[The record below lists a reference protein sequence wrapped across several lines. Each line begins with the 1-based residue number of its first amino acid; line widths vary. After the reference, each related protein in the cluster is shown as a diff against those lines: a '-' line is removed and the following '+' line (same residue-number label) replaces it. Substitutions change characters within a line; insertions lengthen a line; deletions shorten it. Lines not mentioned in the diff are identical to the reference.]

1 MHTATTANETLD
13 FLWKNYLTLCEQVD
27 LDVMPPEALDAHI
40 QHNSPV
46 RPFRIAAWL
55 TRQGFFI
62 AAWSLWEY
70 YSRSVCQRLPIK
82 EKKADKES
90 TVNWV
95 GRSLASNKID
105 FADKDWFVSANAL
118 RNLIAHSGARA
129 DGSRAEALLRRSRTA
144 FPDIDT
150 WQDGYVNLT
159 HYHVAKLQ
167 IKIENIIRKTAY
179 QDAAP
184 NGATYNGIRDE

>member
-40 QHNSPV
+40 QHNSPE

-70 YSRSVCQRLPIK
+70 YSRSVCQRLPT
-82 EKKADKES
+82 KKKNTRNES

-95 GRSLASNKID
+95 GRLLTANDID
-105 FADKDWFVSANAL
+105 FADKDWFVSANSL

-129 DGSRAEALLRRSRTA
+129 DGSRAEALLQQSRIA

-159 HYHVAKLQ
+159 HCHVAKLQ
-167 IKIENIIRKTAY
+167 IKIKDFIHDT
-179 QDAAP
+179 
-184 NGATYNGIRDE
+184 T